1 MIALGIAAG
10 AAVGG
15 VVRYALADFGWRGTL
30 AVNVVGSFVLG
41 LLLGLEPDGDLLLV
55 AGAGVCGAL
64 TTFSTFA
71 LEASQG
77 PWRLRSTIVTV
88 TTVACLAAATLGY
101 AIG

>member
-15 VVRYALADFGWRGTL
+15 VVRYALAEFGWRGTL
-30 AVNVVGSFVLG
+30 AVNVVGSF
-41 LLLGLEPDGDLLLV
+41 LLGVLVGIDPHPDVLLV
-55 AGAGVCGAL
+55 VGAGTCGAL

-71 LEASQG
+71 LEASGG
-77 PWRLRSTIVTV
+77 PWRVRSMIVSV